1 MVWNHGAGDYGDGWG
16 ASGKGVTVR
25 QGDTVYIKYYADST
39 GGALAYAEHGRS
51 WGWWRTAGPAIEAAV
66 GCGSS
71 HPVILKISNIGT
83 PSSTASWVN
92 GSGQS
97 GLWSAFTAPG
107 PYDLGLGEDAQW
119 TNPPLVVRERS
130 LLERLFGPFGSGNG
144 AGGGSDKAASFSDA
158 TVHAVPDQG
167 STLALAAVALLTIA
181 WARRKIR

>member
-1 MVWNHGAGDYGDGWG
+1 M
-16 ASGKGVTVR
+16 
-25 QGDTVYIKYYADST
+25 
-39 GGALAYAEHGRS
+39 
-51 WGWWRTAGPAIEAAV
+51 
-66 GCGSS
+66 
-71 HPVILKISNIGT
+71 
-83 PSSTASWVN
+83 N